1 MTRAMNRPPG
11 RRLRVGV
18 IGTGF
23 GGLVQVPAFCA
34 HPEVEVVA
42 VCGGRPERA
51 RAVAER
57 FQIPHACADETA
69 LLELDL
75 DLVSI
80 TTPPFLHRE
89 AAVRALRGGRHV
101 LCEKPMA
108 LSAAEAEEMLRTA
121 RASGRVHLI
130 DHELRFNPNRQH
142 ARALIADGAIG
153 RPRHALVTVVGMER
167 RMPWSWW
174 SDAERGGGI
183 LGAVGSH
190 QIDLL
195 RYWLGEVAAV
205 SGLTRTFL
213 AERPDPHTGTPR
225 PVTSDDFAAFV
236 LRFAS
241 GAVASVTVSAAAVA
255 ATRGARLEVW
265 GDEGAL
271 VLDDERLWI
280 TRRGAAAAEEVTQP
294 ETLSAPPGMDY
305 APLWGLSFVR
315 LVDHVVRV
323 VLDQAPA
330 APAATFEDGLQT
342 QRVMD
347 ALRAPTGAGWTEIS
361 PAGERPAR

>member
-1 MTRAMNRPPG
+1 M
-11 RRLRVGV
+11 
-18 IGTGF
+18 
-23 GGLVQVPAFCA
+23 
-34 HPEVEVVA
+34 
-42 VCGGRPERA
+42 
-51 RAVAER
+51 
-57 FQIPHACADETA
+57 
-69 LLELDL
+69 
-75 DLVSI
+75 SI
-80 TTPPFLHRE
+80 ATPPFLHRE
-89 AAVRALRGGRHV
+89 TAVRALRAGRHV

-108 LSAAEAEEMLRTA
+108 RSSAEAEEMLRTA
-121 RASGRVHLI
+121 RAAGRVHLI
-130 DHELRFNPNRQH
+130 DHELRFNPNRQK

-153 RPRHALVTVVGMER
+153 RPRHASVTVVGMER

-174 SDAERGGGI
+174 SDAARGGGI

-205 SGLTRTFL
+205 SGLTRTFVS
-213 AERPDPHTGTPR
+213 ERPDPQTGAPR
-225 PVTSDDFAAFV
+225 PVTSDDFTAFV

-241 GAVASVTVSAAAVA
+241 GAIASVTVSAAATA

-280 TRRGAAAAEEVTQP
+280 ARRGAAAAEEVTQP
-294 ETLSAPPGMDY
+294 ETLSAPPGMEY
-305 APLWGLSFVR
+305 APVWGLSFVR
-315 LVDHVVRV
+315 LFDHVVRV

-342 QRVMD
+342 QRIMEGV
-347 ALRAPTGAGWTEIS
+347 RSPGSAGWTEIP
-361 PAGERPAR
+361 PAGSFRSS